1 MKAWLRSWPA
11 LGWAWMLASIA
22 CIHAF
27 GISLAPV
34 ADDGYFAQMLS
45 RYTLAQYLDHRYH
58 TWTGRLPIEAVLVVI
73 VHHPWLWRACNSA
86 MLMLLCVAGG
96 RLARVGTA
104 LSRSGAAVLAFML
117 VMLMTPQAI
126 FESAWWLTGSLN
138 YLWPIALGLWSLV
151 PLVEGGAY
159 RWPQRLGFVLA
170 AAWAAYCDQ
179 LALVLVPLSLGLLAW
194 RGWQRRAAAWDVAQ
208 VLVLCAN
215 AAVALSA
222 PGNTRR
228 FLEEQGMRFPNF
240 ADQDVLEKL
249 RIGLG
254 LISRA
259 LADPRAYLVGVVA
272 ALALLLLWPS
282 PLSRLVKTVL
292 GLVLATLLVQ
302 LVLFVPGV
310 PGDPLQLW
318 LPRRLDGDA
327 VAFGRHYLL
336 SAWLAFSAGCL
347 VIACACC
354 FWPRPGE
361 VLRMLGVL
369 LLGLASLG
377 MMGFSPTA
385 YLSGMRIAFL
395 CLLCLAIVGV
405 RLLARV
411 PQVCGL
417 RMQYG
422 VVGLVAALASWR
434 IAFSAFY

>member
-86 MLMLLCVAGG
+86 MLVLLCVASG
-96 RLARVGTA
+96 RLARVGTD

-194 RGWQRRAAAWDVAQ
+194 RGWQRRATAWDVVQA
-208 VLVLCAN
+208 VVLCAN
-215 AAVALSA
+215 AAVALGA
-222 PGNTRR
+222 PGNARR

-254 LISRA
+254 LIARA
-259 LADPRAYLVGVVA
+259 LATRAPTWSAWSPRWPCCCCGPARCRGWSRPCWGWCWRRCWCSWCCSC
-272 ALALLLLWPS
+272 LACPAIRCSCGCPGAWTVMRSLSAGITCCRRGWPS
-282 PLSRLVKTVL
+282 AP
-292 GLVLATLLVQ
+292 
-302 LVLFVPGV
+302 
-310 PGDPLQLW
+310 
-318 LPRRLDGDA
+318 
-327 VAFGRHYLL
+327 VA
-336 SAWLAFSAGCL
+336 W
-347 VIACACC
+347 
-354 FWPRPGE
+354 
-361 VLRMLGVL
+361 
-369 LLGLASLG
+369 
-377 MMGFSPTA
+377 
-385 YLSGMRIAFL
+385 
-395 CLLCLAIVGV
+395 
-405 RLLARV
+405 
-411 PQVCGL
+411 
-417 RMQYG
+417 
-422 VVGLVAALASWR
+422 
-434 IAFSAFY
+434 